1 MLIGWPKTITIKG
14 GDCSPERLDKRPRGT
29 QHRASGRAGQTP
41 GLSVSRIRILSPD
54 QLHRVGTC
62 CCQAPCA
69 GPTLPLLISFSQQSS
84 ELESAAPFVFFF
96 FLIHLFIYLLFL
108 AALGLCCCVRASL
121 VAVSGG
127 CSCCGAWAL
136 GAQASVVVAHGLSSC
151 GSRALEHRLS
161 SCGARA

>member
-1 MLIGWPKTITIKG
+1 MSRQHCPILQIRLLEAWMLIGWPKTITIKG

-96 FLIHLFIYLLFL
+96 FFNTFIYLFIIFGCVGSLLLRAGFFGCGEW
-108 AALGLCCCVRASL
+108 GLLLLRSMG
-121 VAVSGG
+121 SRSPGF
-127 CSCCGAWAL
+127 
-136 GAQASVVVAHGLSSC
+136 SSC
-151 GSRALEHRLS
+151 GTWAQ
-161 SCGARA
+161 